1 MSAPIAAPA
10 PEPNPSLAPLR
21 PARPW
26 ILAGLFTAA
35 LGLTGC
41 GSSPSET
48 FDLTIPSGAARQ
60 NPGRSQIVV
69 AEPVAL
75 QALESDRIVVRS
87 ADGSVSSVGGVQWSD
102 RLPRLLQTRLVQAF
116 ENAGRAVGRAGTGIN
131 ADQVLQTEI
140 RFFGVSTVN
149 GAEAVA
155 ELSVKIVASATGKI
169 TASRVFKGSV
179 PLAAV
184 GGREAAVAL
193 DKAAQRVFADV
204 VRWAR

>member
-1 MSAPIAAPA
+1 
-10 PEPNPSLAPLR
+10 
-21 PARPW
+21 
-26 ILAGLFTAA
+26 
-35 LGLTGC
+35 
-41 GSSPSET
+41 
-48 FDLTIPSGAARQ
+48 
-60 NPGRSQIVV
+60 
-69 AEPVAL
+69 
-75 QALESDRIVVRS
+75 
-87 ADGSVSSVGGVQWSD
+87 
-102 RLPRLLQTRLVQAF
+102 
-116 ENAGRAVGRAGTGIN
+116 
-131 ADQVLQTEI
+131 VLQTEI